1 MRRRQPWS
9 KWSAYASL
17 LGAGCGGDGLVRGGL
32 WRTDGATDGTN
43 WVAGRGSVS
52 SAVGTAGSGQELSL
66 RPGGQAGE
74 EGAVRAAGA
83 FGARDEVGDGAGA
96 GLGEAA
102 LGGAAEGRASPLKG

>member
-1 MRRRQPWS
+1 M
-9 KWSAYASL
+9 
-17 LGAGCGGDGLVRGGL
+17 AGCGGDGLVRGGL
-32 WRTDGATDGTN
+32 WGTAGATDGTN

-74 EGAVRAAGA
+74 EGVRAAGVC
-83 FGARDEVGDGAGA
+83 GAQDEVGDGAGA

>member
-32 WRTDGATDGTN
+32 WRTAGATDGTN

-66 RPGGQAGE
+66 RSRGPAGE
-74 EGAVRAAGA
+74 EGVRAAGVC
-83 FGARDEVGDGAGA
+83 GARDEI
-96 GLGEAA
+96 GEAA
-102 LGGAAEGRASPLKG
+102 LGGAAEG

>member
-32 WRTDGATDGTN
+32 WGTAGATNGTN

-52 SAVGTAGSGQELSL
+52 SAVGTAGSRQELSL

-74 EGAVRAAGA
+74 EGAVRAAGVC
-83 FGARDEVGDGAGA
+83 GARDEGGDGAGA
-96 GLGEAA
+96 EVGDEA
-102 LGGAAEGRASPLKG
+102 GAGCGA